1 MKMQT
6 TLYAPFDGVVDE
18 ICVQTGDAVESKDL
32 LMKLRE
38 A

>member
-6 TLYAPFDGVVDE
+6 TIYAPCDGVVDQ
-18 ICVQTGDAVESKDL
+18 IGVQVGDAVESKDL